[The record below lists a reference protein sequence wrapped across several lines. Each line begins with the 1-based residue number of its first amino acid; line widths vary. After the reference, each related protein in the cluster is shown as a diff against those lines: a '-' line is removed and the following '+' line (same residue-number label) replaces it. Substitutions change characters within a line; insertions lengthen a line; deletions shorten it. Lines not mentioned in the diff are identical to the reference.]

1 MPWAAKPVG
10 HHCGAHVSQLLK
22 SVRLETVLCSKRS
35 HRHEKPVDRDKEQ
48 PPLPETRES
57 PSAATKTQGSQTNKS
72 VLKKKKEPTKE
83 IKTEPVQALPLGSWQ
98 QRAACNSNA
107 PIQQSTRGAV
117 GPPGPQ

>member
-22 SVRLETVLCSKRS
+22 SMRLETVLYSKRS

-72 VLKKKKEPTKE
+72 VLKKKKKNQPK
-83 IKTEPVQALPLGSWQ
+83 K
-98 QRAACNSNA
+98 
-107 PIQQSTRGAV
+107 
-117 GPPGPQ
+117 